1 MDVDISPSIIINA
14 THASNESMSKASNDD
29 EISRPSELF
38 RSVEMNAGDQIMR
51 KEPNKVMDVDISP
64 QIINECNECKQ

>member
-29 EISRPSELF
+29 EISRPSGLC
-38 RSVEMNAGDQIMR
+38 RSTEMNTTDEIVR
-51 KEPNKVMDVDISP
+51 KE
-64 QIINECNECKQ
+64 